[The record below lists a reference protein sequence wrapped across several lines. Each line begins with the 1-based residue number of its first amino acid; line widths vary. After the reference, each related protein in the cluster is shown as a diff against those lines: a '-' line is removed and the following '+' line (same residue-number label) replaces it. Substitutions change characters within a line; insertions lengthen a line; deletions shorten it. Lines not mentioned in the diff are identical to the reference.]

1 VEAASGI
8 AAESGVKAVTMTAVA
23 ERLGVAMPALY
34 YHVSSRDELLGLL
47 GASMLDEVALPD
59 SDDIEWTDW
68 LLTFARS
75 LREQLGREPGLA
87 AAPHLTAHG
96 HLSVPMVERALGV
109 LTRAGFTPE
118 QGLVVFAHVATSVVH
133 LVHQS
138 HVVAE
143 EAAQGR
149 SQLGMLRSAAESYPK
164 DEAPLLW
171 QVLERWQD
179 VPDDTT
185 PDPDV
190 RFEWKM
196 AADIEAMRAVLEGRA
211 PFPRLS

>member
-1 VEAASGI
+1 
-8 AAESGVKAVTMTAVA
+8 MTAVA

-47 GASMLDEVALPD
+47 GASMLDEVTLPE
-59 SDDIEWTDW
+59 SDDIEWTEW

-75 LREQLGREPGLA
+75 LREQLGKEPGLA

-96 HLSVPMVERALGV
+96 HLSVPVVERALGV
-109 LTRAGFTPE
+109 LTRAGFTPQ
-118 QGLVVFAHVATSVVH
+118 QGLIVFAHVATSVIH
-133 LVHQS
+133 LVHHS

-143 EAAQGR
+143 EAAKGR
-149 SQLGMLRSAAESYPK
+149 TQLGMLRAAAAEYPRE
-164 DEAPLLW
+164 EAPLLRA
-171 QVLERWQD
+171 VLDLWAD
-179 VPDDTT
+179 VPDDTV

-211 PFPRLS
+211 PFPRIS